1 MGRNL
6 AETNKLRDVVYT
18 QKKLVTSL
26 RLVDCWQI
34 ISVLFDSLSTGH
46 KNARQKHQS
55 KIMFVVCVCVCV
67 IVVLLPLLC
76 VTVLFRADERVMV
89 SAIKY
94 EFRRFKRA
102 TLILSASSSG
112 KC

>member
-55 KIMFVVCVCVCV
+55 KIMFVVCVCVCDCCAFAFA
-67 IVVLLPLLC
+67 LC
-76 VTVLFRADERVMV
+76 HCAF
-89 SAIKY
+89 SS
-94 EFRRFKRA
+94 RRTSHGQRDK
-102 TLILSASSSG
+102 I
-112 KC
+112 